1 LELTER
7 QLPLNHRSL
16 RETVVDA
23 LRQLIIDGELAPR
36 ERLVEERIAERLGV
50 SRNPVREAIRTLES
64 MGLITVIPR
73 RGAYV
78 AELDV
83 KDIRQ
88 MQEVRMT
95 LDRWI
100 VQAAAIR
107 HDERDIAALD
117 ECLRLGRAA
126 SETGDLIS
134 AAQQHR
140 AFHLAIEAATKNP
153 YATVAMNPLRQRA
166 ELVFAMLADHRG
178 PVGWDDHQ
186 AIRDAIVRRDVEL
199 AATLTSRHVDE
210 VVDELASRVAEHA
223 PD

>member
-1 LELTER
+1 LERSER
-7 QLPLNHRSL
+7 QLPLDHRSL

-23 LRQLIIDGELAPR
+23 LRQLIIDGDLAAG
-36 ERLVEERIAERLGV
+36 ERLVEVRLAERLGV
-50 SRNPVREAIRTLES
+50 SRNPIREAIRTLES

-78 AELDV
+78 ADLDL
-83 KDIRQ
+83 KDIRL
-88 MQEVRMT
+88 MQEVRVT

-107 HDERDIAALD
+107 HDENDIVEID
-117 ECLRLGRAA
+117 NCLRLGRQA
-126 SETGDLIS
+126 SEAGDLI
-134 AAQQHR
+134 AAAEQHR

-153 YATVAMNPLRQRA
+153 YATIAMNPLRQRA
-166 ELVFAMLADHRG
+166 ELVFAMLVHHRG

-199 AATLTSRHVDE
+199 ASRLTNQHVDD
-210 VVDELASRVAEHA
+210 VVDQLETQVTAKRA
-223 PD
+223 D

>member
-1 LELTER
+1 MERSER
-7 QLPLNHRSL
+7 QLPLDHRSL

-23 LRQLIIDGELAPR
+23 LRQLIIDGDLAAG
-36 ERLVEERIAERLGV
+36 ERLVEVRLAERLGV
-50 SRNPVREAIRTLES
+50 SRNPIREAIRTLES

-78 AELDV
+78 ADLDL
-83 KDIRQ
+83 KDIRL
-88 MQEVRMT
+88 MQEVRVT

-107 HDERDIAALD
+107 HDENDIVEID
-117 ECLRLGRAA
+117 NCLRLGRQA
-126 SETGDLIS
+126 SEAGDLI
-134 AAQQHR
+134 AAAEQHR

-153 YATVAMNPLRQRA
+153 YATIAMNPLRQRA
-166 ELVFAMLADHRG
+166 ELVFAMLVHHRG

-199 AATLTSRHVDE
+199 ASRLTNQHVDD
-210 VVDELASRVAEHA
+210 VVDQLETQVTAKRA
-223 PD
+223 D

>member
-1 LELTER
+1 LELSER
-7 QLPLNHRSL
+7 HLRLDHQSL
-16 RETVVDA
+16 REAVVDA
-23 LRQLIIDGELAPR
+23 LRQSIIDGDLVAG
-36 ERLVEERIAERLGV
+36 ERLVEERLAERLGV
-50 SRNPVREAIRTLES
+50 SRNPIREAIRTLES

-78 AELDV
+78 ADLDL
-83 KDIRQ
+83 KDIRL
-88 MQEVRMT
+88 MQEVLVT

-107 HDERDIAALD
+107 HDKGDIIEMD
-117 ECLRLGRAA
+117 KCLRLGREA
-126 SETGDLIS
+126 SEVGDLI
-134 AAQQHR
+134 AAAEQHR

-166 ELVFAMLADHRG
+166 ELVFAMLVHHRG

-199 AATLTSRHVDE
+199 AWKLTNQHVDE
-210 VVDELASRVAEHA
+210 VVDQLESRVSAKTA
-223 PD
+223 D